1 MVDPHT
7 GKVDPTTFGWDN
19 HRTGGQ
25 RLGAQISIRVTDGLT
40 IDGTGFSAFMLGA
53 AKGFQYTGI
62 TQDQSNRPNAQVE
75 LTNCFASTYAFLS
88 ALDVAALNR
97 QEMRPESGGNK
108 YFDVLFIDPTTIM
121 ADFAVNFEMCEFKTI
136 IQQTKDMASLDYAAV
151 ADNATRELGVLITES
166 PELAKIIKD
175 VRGAADCLAEVAE
188 DAKDIVDEFVE
199 LDGSE
204 EGDDDEW

>member
-1 MVDPHT
+1 MKP
-7 GKVDPTTFGWDN
+7 
-19 HRTGGQ
+19 
-25 RLGAQISIRVTDGLT
+25 
-40 IDGTGFSAFMLGA
+40 
-53 AKGFQYTGI
+53 
-62 TQDQSNRPNAQVE
+62 
-75 LTNCFASTYAFLS
+75 ST
-88 ALDVAALNR
+88 
-97 QEMRPESGGNK
+97 GGNK

-121 ADFAVNFEMCEFKTI
+121 ADFAVNFEMCEFKRI
-136 IQQTKDMASLDYAAV
+136 IEQTKDMASLDYAAV

-188 DAKDIVDEFVE
+188 DAKDLVDEFVE